1 MKEYNKDK
9 QNRLWLNYQLRTF
22 GFAFNGLHKF
32 FRSETKASIHTIA
45 ALLAV
50 ITGLVLKISL
60 FQWGLI
66 TLVIGLVFISELINS
81 SIEKLVD
88 MISPEKNQQAGLI
101 KDMAAGAVLFASL
114 IAIITGLL
122 VFVPASIDW
131 LHRQ

>member
-32 FRSETKASIHTIA
+32 FWSETKASIHTIA